1 MKSATS
7 VSVPHSSSRF
17 EGFCMDI
24 LRGLQ
29 GILKF
34 EYKVYLKTEIGRQ
47 LKNGS
52 WSGLIGE
59 LTHGVRNYSKCYFHL
74 LKHPSLI
81 SGQQLTAIETVNSF
95 LSHRKFQASHVC
107 LFFSS
112 LNRMRQW

>member
-7 VSVPHSSSRF
+7 PSVPHSSSRF

-34 EYKVYLKTEIGRQ
+34 EYKVYLKTELGRR
-47 LKNGS
+47 LRNGS

-59 LTHGVRNYSKCYFHL
+59 LTNGVRNHS
-74 LKHPSLI
+74 
-81 SGQQLTAIETVNSF
+81 QL
-95 LSHRKFQASHVC
+95 C
-107 LFFSS
+107 
-112 LNRMRQW
+112 